1 MSSKLVGIVGATG
14 TGKSTSIKHLNPEET
29 YIINVAKKE
38 LPFKGSEKL
47 YNAENKNYKE
57 VDDANEISRLL
68 KTLSEKAPHIKNI
81 ILEDSNYVMGFTMLD
96 KAMEKGYEKFSV
108 MARDTVTM
116 IKTARQLRDDMTV
129 FYFSHPDTIEDGGD
143 IIGYKM
149 KTSGKLI
156 DNQINLEGL
165 FTVVL
170 YTNVEESKDGNIQY
184 GFLTNRFKKIPA
196 KSPDGM
202 FSELK
207 IPNDL
212 QLVVNTLNEYYNA

>member
-47 YNAENKNYKE
+47 YNVEKRNYVE
-57 VDDANEISRLL
+57 LDDANDISRKL
-68 KTLSEKAPHIKNI
+68 KAISEKAPHIKNI

-170 YTNVEESKDGNIQY
+170 YTNVEESKDGSVQY
-184 GFLTNRFKKIPA
+184 GFVTNRFKKVPA

>member
-1 MSSKLVGIVGATG
+1 MSSKLIGIVGQTG

-47 YNAENKNYKE
+47 YNLENKNYKE
-57 VDDANEISRLL
+57 IDDANEISRLL
-68 KTLSEKAPHIKNI
+68 KTISEKAPHIKNI

-116 IKTARQLRDDMTV
+116 IRTAKQLREDLIV
-129 FYFSHPDTIEDGGD
+129 FYFSHPDTIEDSGD

-156 DNQINLEGL
+156 DSQINLEGL

-170 YTNVEESKDGNIQY
+170 YTHVEENKDGTVEY
-184 GFLTNRFKKIPA
+184 GFVTNRFKKIPA

-202 FSELK
+202 FTDIK
-207 IPNDL
+207 IPNNL
-212 QLVVNTLNEYYNA
+212 QTVVDTIKQYYN

>member
-1 MSSKLVGIVGATG
+1 
-14 TGKSTSIKHLNPEET
+14 
-29 YIINVAKKE
+29 
-38 LPFKGSEKL
+38 
-47 YNAENKNYKE
+47 
-57 VDDANEISRLL
+57 
-68 KTLSEKAPHIKNI
+68 
-81 ILEDSNYVMGFTMLD
+81 MGFTMLD

-202 FSELK
+202 FNELK

>member
-38 LPFKGSEKL
+38 LPFKGSEKF
-47 YNAENKNYKE
+47 YNIEKRNYVE
-57 VDDANEISRLL
+57 LDDANDISRKL
-68 KTLSEKAPHIKNI
+68 KAISETAPHIKNI

-170 YTNVEESKDGNIQY
+170 YTNVEENKDGSIQY

>member
-1 MSSKLVGIVGATG
+1 MASKLVGIVGSTG
-14 TGKSTSIKHLNPEET
+14 TGKSTAIKHLNPEET

-47 YNAENKNYKE
+47 YNVEKKNYKE
-57 VDDANEISRLL
+57 IDDANEITRLL
-68 KTLSEKAPHIKNI
+68 KTISEKAPHIKNI

-108 MARDTVTM
+108 MARDTVAM
-116 IKTARQLRDDMTV
+116 IKTARQLRDDLTV

-170 YTNVEESKDGNIQY
+170 YTNVEENKDGSVNYEFI
-184 GFLTNRFKKIPA
+184 TNRYKRFQ
-196 KSPDGM
+196 
-202 FSELK
+202 LK
-207 IPNDL
+207 VLMECL
-212 QLVVNTLNEYYNA
+212 QKQKYQTTYN

>member
-1 MSSKLVGIVGATG
+1 MSSKLIGIVGQTG

-47 YNAENKNYKE
+47 YNLENKNYKE
-57 VDDANEISRLL
+57 IDDANEISRLL
-68 KTLSEKAPHIKNI
+68 KTISEKAPHIKNI

-108 MARDTVTM
+108 MAKDTVTM
-116 IKTARQLRDDMTV
+116 IRTAKQLREDLIV
-129 FYFSHPDTIEDGGD
+129 FYFSHPDTIEDSGD

-156 DNQINLEGL
+156 DSQINLEGL

-170 YTNVEESKDGNIQY
+170 YTHVEENKDGTVEY
-184 GFLTNRFKKIPA
+184 GFVTNRFKKIPA

-202 FSELK
+202 FTELK
-207 IPNDL
+207 IPNNL
-212 QLVVNTLNEYYNA
+212 QTVVDTIKQYYN

>member
-38 LPFKGSEKL
+38 LPFKGSEKF
-47 YNAENKNYKE
+47 YNVEKRKYVE
-57 VDDANEISRLL
+57 LDDANDISRKL
-68 KTLSEKAPHIKNI
+68 KAISEKAPHIKNI

-170 YTNVEESKDGNIQY
+170 YTNVEENKDGSIQY